1 MRFVFLAL
9 LISISTFCEAQI
21 RLSEEAEIAV
31 VTIGPYQGE
40 PWSAFGHNGFRV
52 TDPANGIDWFYDYG
66 LYDFNQENF
75 FLNFARGLLKYK
87 VGVRKWSRTYRV
99 QRYFKRYIKLQ
110 YLDLTPK
117 ETQKLFDFLQNN
129 VKPENAEYL
138 YHYVYD
144 NCATKIRDVVQE
156 NFPGRITFDL
166 SYKEEGKT
174 FRQLMD
180 DYLGQQDW
188 GDFGI
193 DVGLGMEVDQ
203 EATAEEYMFL
213 PPYIHKAFSGAT
225 ILRDG
230 EKVPLVKKSVDAYI
244 PKEESSLSVWI
255 TPFNFFVIL
264 FFVSG
269 LITHRNLKSGKRT
282 KWIDMLLFGF
292 AGFVGWWVVYLWIG
306 TEHMS
311 KNNLDIL
318 WAIPFHFPLIFF
330 VGKEK
335 LKHFFR
341 VYFKVNAYWYCG
353 LLLVWGFLLQPI
365 HQSLV
370 PFVLTLVLRSFYIAY
385 DLKKPNVKLPTNGK
399 P

>member
-1 MRFVFLAL
+1 MRFVFLGL
-9 LISISTFCEAQI
+9 LIFLSSFSQAQI
-21 RLSEEAEIAV
+21 KLSEDAEIVV

-52 TDPANGIDWFYDYG
+52 IDPANQIDWFYDYG

-75 FLNFARGLLKYK
+75 FLNFAKGLLKYK
-87 VGVRKWSRTYRV
+87 VGVREWKRV
-99 QRYFKRYIKLQ
+99 YNIQRYYKRYIKLQ
-110 YLDLTPK
+110 YLNLNLQEK
-117 ETQKLFDFLQNN
+117 QELFNFLQEN

-144 NCATKIRDVVQE
+144 NCATKIRDVVDD

-180 DYLGQQDW
+180 DYLGQQEW

-193 DVGLGMEVDQ
+193 DIGLGMPVDQ

-213 PPYIHKAFSGAT
+213 PPYIHKAFAGAT
-225 ILRDG
+225 IERDG
-230 EKVPLVKKSVDAYI
+230 ETVPLVKEAVDAFI
-244 PKEESSLSVWI
+244 PEEESTLSVWI
-255 TPFNFFVIL
+255 GPFNLFVIL
-264 FFVSG
+264 FFIVG
-269 LITHRNLKSGKRT
+269 LITHRNLKYGKRT
-282 KWIDMLLFGF
+282 KWIDSLLFGF
-292 AGFVGWWVVYLWIG
+292 AGFVGWWVVYLWFG

-311 KNNLDIL
+311 TNNLDIL

-330 VGKEK
+330 SGKMNYRN
-335 LKHFFR
+335 FFKI
-341 VYFKVNAYWYCG
+341 YFKVTAYWYCG

-365 HQSLV
+365 HEALV
-370 PFVLTLVLRSFYIAY
+370 PFVLTMVLRSFYISY
-385 DLKKPNVKLPTNGK
+385 DLRKKNIKVSDNGK
-399 P
+399 A